1 MIDFGKQMLSR
12 TKIRTYITT
21 EKSPLK
27 YGSEVWVFK
36 IGSSDDC
43 KQHKWGFY
51 ELWWLL
57 QD

>member
-43 KQHKWGFY
+43 KQHK
-51 ELWWLL
+51 
-57 QD
+57 